1 MSGEYN
7 VLYVTSL
14 LLFKATP
21 MNTSINDV
29 QITPEFVPLQMI
41 AITTTYEDLGGS
53 IDVAFL
59 PDRYVVKTQILQKEP
74 CPQTK
79 VEHRQNDSIDGVDN
93 STYKMLGNG
102 MNNLTTEQTRI
113 CGLPGFCSQTAFDTC
128 YNTTLRNCSECN
140 GAASLAF
147 IIFAVCLGLAIFVG
161 NSLIL
166 TVGYKR
172 HKKGKESKLDIC
184 RSSLALA
191 DILTG

>member
-1 MSGEYN
+1 MSGEYDFSN
-7 VLYVTSL
+7 GTSL
-14 LLFKATP
+14 LVFKAISI
-21 MNTSINDV
+21 NISINDV
-29 QITPEFVPLQMI
+29 TIIPEFTI
-41 AITTTYEDLGGS
+41 AQTITIPTIYENLGG
-53 IDVAFL
+53 AFI
-59 PDRYVVKTQILQKEP
+59 PDRYIPQRGPV
-74 CPQTK
+74 PQTK
-79 VEHRQNDSIDGVDN
+79 VEHRQNDSIDGVND
-93 STYKMLGNG
+93 SSQRMLQNG
-102 MNNLTTEQTRI
+102 MNNLTTEQSRI

-128 YNTTLRNCSECN
+128 FNTTLRNCSECS

>member
-1 MSGEYN
+1 
-7 VLYVTSL
+7 
-14 LLFKATP
+14 

-29 QITPEFVPLQMI
+29 QITPEFKTLQI
-41 AITTTYEDLGGS
+41 FTIRPTYENLNGPLDS
-53 IDVAFL
+53 AFI
-59 PDRYVVKTQILQKEP
+59 PDRYVVKTQILYKRP
-74 CPQTK
+74 VLQTK
-79 VEHRQNDSIDGVDN
+79 VEHRQNDSIDVVDD
-93 STYKMLGNG
+93 STQKMLRNG
-102 MNNLTTEQTRI
+102 MNNLTTEQTKI
-113 CGLPGFCSQTAFDTC
+113 CGLPGFCSQTDAFDTC
-128 YNTTLRNCSECN
+128 YNTTLSNCSECSA
-140 GAASLAF
+140 AASLAF